1 MVPDAGPEGG
11 LPDRAYAVTLVIRSS
26 NDHHLQPPLELTD
39 GITAEVDGPEVVLT
53 VPVRANDATSA
64 LAVAKATVMDLMMVL
79 ASTFNGYEFV
89 VDQRQLTRRTDA
101 VYQAEGPPPPFDVAE
116 GGVTEVGA
124 ELLDPTGEVRRWGKV
139 VTIRASA
146 VVTHPPAEDVRRF
159 RGRTGWSA
167 RLRAGLRLFHA
178 AQNSRDEIVEFV
190 LTAAALEVL
199 ADADETPL
207 LDELPDDQRARLRRE
222 LDALLG
228 RFDLTPDQR
237 ARLRGRLLDTRATG
251 SAQAIRRYLEGQ
263 CVTVEPGVLRWWQSR
278 RGEYLHAGS
287 FEDDPQ
293 RRYRLRE
300 AVGRCLAAELDRCA
314 PPSRFDV

>member
-1 MVPDAGPEGG
+1 MATDTPVEE
-11 LPDRAYAVTLVIRSS
+11 DRADGGYAVTLVIRSS
-26 NDHHLQPPLELTD
+26 NEHHLQPPLELPD
-39 GITAEVDGPEVVLT
+39 GIQAVVDGPEVALT
-53 VPVRANDATSA
+53 VPVRAPNAASA
-64 LAVAKATVMDLMMVL
+64 LAAAKTTATDLLLVL

-89 VDQRQLTRRTDA
+89 IDQRQLTRRTDA

-116 GGVTEVGA
+116 GAVTEAGA
-124 ELLDPTGEVRRWGKV
+124 EHLDPTGELRRWSRV
-139 VTIRASA
+139 ITIRASA
-146 VVTHPPAEDVRRF
+146 SVTHPPAEDVRRF
-159 RGRTGWSA
+159 RGRKAWSA

-178 AQNSRDEIVEFV
+178 AQNSRDEIVEFT

-199 ADADETPL
+199 ADVDETPL
-207 LDELPDDQRARLRRE
+207 LDKLPDDQRTRLRCE

-228 RFDLTPDQR
+228 RFDLTQDER

-251 SAQAIRRYLEGQ
+251 SAQAIRRYLDGHG
-263 CVTVEPGVLRWWQSR
+263 VTVQPDALRWWQTR

-300 AVGRCLAAELDRCA
+300 AVGTCLAAELDRCA
-314 PPSRFDV
+314 PPS